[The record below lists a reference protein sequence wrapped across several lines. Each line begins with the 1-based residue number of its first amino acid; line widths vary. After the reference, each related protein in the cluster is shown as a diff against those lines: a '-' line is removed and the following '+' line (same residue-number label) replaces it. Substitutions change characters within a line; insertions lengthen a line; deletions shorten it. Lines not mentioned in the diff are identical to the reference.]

1 MTSHSLWRAHPKR
14 IDVLVLILISTGL
27 LIQGLSLPILTTRQL
42 WNSNTFSILSGV
54 TALWKDHYV
63 FLAAVIFFFSIVFP
77 FVKLATLFVIW
88 VVPLPERIRRNTLH
102 FLSLLG
108 KWSML
113 DVFVSALVI
122 VAVRLGALASAKV
135 EVGLYFFAASV
146 LLAMVATG
154 FENHLAAGE

>member
-1 MTSHSLWRAHPKR
+1 MTSNSLWRAHPKR